1 MKADKVWLRNIGLA
15 VLLAG
20 IGAGC
25 ATTSADDPVMLRL
38 ADLESRLIR
47 IERVMDNQSM
57 LDLVAQVEQ
66 LQTETR
72 ELRGQLE
79 ELQHTA
85 ESGRDGERQRYVDLD
100 DRLQSLERRGG
111 AQFGGGVVA
120 GAAVGGAAASLP
132 VPGGDD
138 KANYQAAFDLL
149 KEGQYNEAARAFSQF
164 LAAFPDSP
172 LVDNAQYWYAET
184 QYVSRA
190 FGDALPAFQQVI
202 SQYPDSR
209 KVPDALLKIG
219 YCNYELQNWG
229 AARTALNRVSQDYP
243 DTTAARLAS
252 KRLVRMDNEG
262 H

>member
-1 MKADKVWLRNIGLA
+1 MNLGRAPIANLSLA
-15 VLLAG
+15 LALASLG
-20 IGAGC
+20 TGC
-25 ATTSADDPVMLRL
+25 ATTSVDDPAMLKL

-57 LDLVAQVEQ
+57 LDLVTQVEQ
-66 LQTETR
+66 LQGETR

-79 ELQHTA
+79 ELQHAT
-85 ESGRDGERQRYVDLD
+85 ESSRDSERQRYVDLD
-100 DRLQSLERRGG
+100 ERLQGLERRGG

-120 GAAVGGAAASLP
+120 GAAVVGSGQIP

-149 KEGQYNEAARAFSQF
+149 KDGQYNEAARAFSQF
-164 LAAFPDSP
+164 LAAFPDSV

-184 QYVSRA
+184 KYVSRA
-190 FGDALPAFQQVI
+190 FADALPAFQTVI

-219 YCNYELQNWG
+219 YCNYELKNWN
-229 AARTALNRVSQDYP
+229 AARTALGKVTQDYP

-252 KRLVRMDNEG
+252 KRLVRMDSEG